1 MFLFR
6 RSMMIK
12 KRIIALCLVFVFM
25 FNTLCAGATYTNNT
39 TELTQNIK
47 TKKCKGK
54 KPKSSDT
61 KKITSASLKLLN
73 EVIKAEDKDEN
84 VFISPTSVMF
94 AFGMA
99 NNGARGKTRTQLENV
114 INGGI
119 KTKSMNNILC
129 RYIKKMNK
137 QKDVKWNIANSI
149 WIRNR
154 KDIKVKKRF
163 LKNVKKYHNAQV
175 FKAAFD
181 NNTVKDINKWV
192 KKNTHKMIPKIMKTI
207 APDAVTYIINAM
219 AFEASWAEP
228 FKKSGISKNK
238 DFTNIDGSK
247 SKVDMLSE
255 GQDYYYTINGA
266 NAFKKYYDGYDYA
279 FVGIEMP
286 EGVSPTDYV
295 NKLAEN
301 PDVFTKSLK
310 IKNCKDDCDVT
321 ITMPKFELDYSLDIA
336 NVIKNMGAPY
346 AFDQNKANLYNMFN
360 KKKNN
365 NYYFSSVIHKT
376 HIEVD
381 KNGTKAAAVT
391 KIGTVETSCAPEEK
405 KYLHIKLDHPFV
417 YAIVDNKTNVPIFI
431 GTMNK
436 ME

>member
-1 MFLFR
+1 
-6 RSMMIK
+6 
-12 KRIIALCLVFVFM
+12 
-25 FNTLCAGATYTNNT
+25 
-39 TELTQNIK
+39 
-47 TKKCKGK
+47 
-54 KPKSSDT
+54 
-61 KKITSASLKLLN
+61 
-73 EVIKAEDKDEN
+73 
-84 VFISPTSVMF
+84 
-94 AFGMA
+94 
-99 NNGARGKTRTQLENV
+99 
-114 INGGI
+114 
-119 KTKSMNNILC
+119 
-129 RYIKKMNK
+129 
-137 QKDVKWNIANSI
+137 
-149 WIRNR
+149 
-154 KDIKVKKRF
+154 
-163 LKNVKKYHNAQV
+163 
-175 FKAAFD
+175 
-181 NNTVKDINKWV
+181 
-192 KKNTHKMIPKIMKTI
+192 
-207 APDAVTYIINAM
+207 M

-279 FVGIEMP
+279 FVGIEIP

-321 ITMPKFELDYSLDIA
+321 ITMPKFELDYSLDMS

-381 KNGTKAAAVT
+381 KNGTN
-391 KIGTVETSCAPEEK
+391 KIRSSIC
-405 KYLHIKLDHPFV
+405 IC
-417 YAIVDNKTNVPIFI
+417 NC
-431 GTMNK
+431 
-436 ME
+436 